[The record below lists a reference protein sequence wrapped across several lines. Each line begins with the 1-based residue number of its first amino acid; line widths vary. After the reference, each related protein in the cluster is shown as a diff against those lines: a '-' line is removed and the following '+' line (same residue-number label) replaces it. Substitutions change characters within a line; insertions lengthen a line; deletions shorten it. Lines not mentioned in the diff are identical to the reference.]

1 MKNQK
6 FDELKVSREHVSIT
20 SHEEQAREDREYW
33 WSRTV
38 EERLEYLN
46 QLIWLNY
53 GDEAERGFQRVL
65 EITEQKPR

>member
-6 FDELKVSREHVSIT
+6 LDDLKVSRNHFSINT
-20 SHEEQAREDREYW
+20 HEEQAQTDREYW

-53 GDEAERGFQRVL
+53 GDKAERGFQRVL